1 MPRAAMSPASGQ
13 ASRLGACSRG
23 KGFIIEAPWG
33 ARRRDTPGRR
43 GATPPVGSRTMGQ
56 IVAAMASCH
65 APALFLRQPG
75 EDPAQ
80 LEATIAAMRQLGRI
94 LDATQPDALIILGL
108 DHLEAFSLSV
118 SPTFTVVV
126 APYVEGSF
134 GPKQYRVP
142 AHQELGRA
150 LLEGLLRREFDV
162 AFSQRAFM
170 GHAFVVPFEYILEE
184 RPIPVVPLFVN
195 VYVPPL
201 PQPRRCYR
209 LGRAL
214 AEIIGTRPERVA
226 LLASGGMSHY
236 PGTEK
241 YPYPEFAFDR
251 WVLEVLERGE
261 ASRLLTLTL
270 DKLDAM
276 GNTELL
282 TWYVLFGAIGDRPA
296 EVLTYQPTWHHGL
309 GVVNFPLPQPQ
320 EGPPP
325 ERPLPDATD
334 TAPAYQ
340 YYRFPAPEAYNL
352 NALLY
357 TLRMNAAERARFV
370 RDMDAMIA
378 EYGLSAAEAA
388 ALKSL
393 DPLAVAKAG
402 AHPIMAWT
410 AVHLVQAD
418 LRAGRIAPPPRNAS
432 NRSRCA
438 AAGTGEGGAEPPP
451 A

>member
-150 LLEGLLRREFDV
+150 LHEGLIRREFDV
-162 AFSQRAFM
+162 AFSQGAPM
-170 GHAFVVPFEYILEE
+170 GHAFVVPFEYVLEE

-214 AEIIGTRPERVA
+214 AEIVAERPGRVA
-226 LLASGGMSHY
+226 ILASGGMSHY

-241 YPYPEFAFDR
+241 YPHPEFDCDR
-251 WVLEVLERGE
+251 WVLGVLERGR
-261 ASRLLTLTL
+261 ASELLALSTERLDLE
-270 DKLDAM
+270 

-282 TWYVLFGAIGDRPA
+282 TWYTLFGAIGDQPA
-296 EVLTYQPTWHHGL
+296 QILTYQPTWHHGL
-309 GVVNFPLPQPQ
+309 GVVNFPLPQPL

-325 ERPLPDATD
+325 EPPLPAVEA
-334 TAPAYQ
+334 APATGYQ
-340 YYRFPAPEAYNL
+340 YYRFPAPESYNL
-352 NALLY
+352 NRLLY
-357 TLRMNAAERARFV
+357 ALRMNPAERQRFV
-370 RDMDAMIA
+370 QDMDALAA
-378 EYGLSAAEAA
+378 EYGLSAAEVE
-388 ALKSL
+388 ALRTL
-393 DPLAVAKAG
+393 EPLAVAKAG

-410 AVHLVQAD
+410 GVQLVSAD
-418 LRAGRIAPPPRNAS
+418 LRAGRI
-432 NRSRCA
+432 SR
-438 AAGTGEGGAEPPP
+438 ER
-451 A
+451 